1 MADKRETKP
10 ANRMEMDTFY
20 RLAAATYTLK
30 SYHEDLKTR
39 TKMIPGGWRDL
50 RACVALMDKLIDRI
64 MPTFDE
70 RKRTHIERQ
79 MRNMRM
85 RVVFGQEA
93 SREPESIIITTDDL
107 AVLLCAAGES
117 CKMRMCKPGE
127 CNACQLGK
135 VLDRCSFVTR
145 ENRAWWEVIEGARKE
160 NDDEQ
165 L

>member
-1 MADKRETKP
+1 
-10 ANRMEMDTFY
+10 
-20 RLAAATYTLK
+20 
-30 SYHEDLKTR
+30 
-39 TKMIPGGWRDL
+39 
-50 RACVALMDKLIDRI
+50 

-70 RKRTHIERQ
+70 KKRAQIDRQ

-85 RVVFGQEA
+85 RVVFGPEA